1 MIPLEVQNLKKIY
14 RHNGKLIEAVV
25 NVSLSIKAGEVLAF
39 LGPNGAGK
47 TTTVKIIAGLIYPDS
62 GRVRIAGQDP
72 HRKPQALKRLGTVLE
87 GNRNLYWRLT
97 AEENLV
103 YFGIL
108 KGMSSQVARRR
119 SVQLLERFELLP
131 KRSTPVQTL
140 SRGMQQKLSIAA
152 SLIHQPSLLLLDEPT
167 LGLDVEATE
176 DVKLLVRE
184 IASEGHAILLTTH
197 QINVAEEVSDQV
209 AIINKGRI
217 IAEKPTR
224 DLIKQFSGTSYTI
237 EIEGK
242 LDVER
247 IRYLD
252 SLGATISEDRVI
264 YIRNS
269 EKLYQVF
276 DILRPLPVIRLEK
289 DQADLTEIFLKLLR
303 E

>member
-25 NVSLSIKAGEVLAF
+25 DVSLSIKTGEVLAF

-47 TTTVKIIAGLIYPDS
+47 TTTVKIIAGLISPNS
-62 GRVRIAGQDP
+62 GWVRIAGQDP
-72 HRKPQALKRLGTVLE
+72 HRNSQALKRLGTVLE

-108 KGMSSQVARRR
+108 KGLSSRAARRL
-119 SVQLLERFELLP
+119 SVQLLERFGLLP
-131 KRSTPVQTL
+131 KRSTPVQAL
-140 SRGMQQKLSIAA
+140 SRGMQQKLAIAA
-152 SLIHQPSLLLLDEPT
+152 SLIHQPSLLLFDEPT

-176 DVKLLVRE
+176 DIKVLVRE
-184 IASEGHAILLTTH
+184 IAREGHAILLTTH
-197 QINVAEEVSDQV
+197 QMNVAEELSDRV

-217 IAEKPTR
+217 IAEKPTHE
-224 DLIKQFSGTSYTI
+224 LLKQFSGTAYTI

-247 IRYLD
+247 IRD
-252 SLGATISEDRVI
+252 IDALGATVYKDQII
-264 YIRNS
+264 YIRNP

-276 DILRPLPVIRLEK
+276 DILKPLPLVRLEK